1 MLVWLGE
8 SRKVLVTRKDA
19 VKLQSCVSTATR
31 GQICTAGSAGEVRE
45 GEMMAADKPG
55 QVQILVKQTA
65 VIFIAEVLW
74 PSV

>member
-1 MLVWLGE
+1 
-8 SRKVLVTRKDA
+8 
-19 VKLQSCVSTATR
+19 
-31 GQICTAGSAGEVRE
+31 
-45 GEMMAADKPG
+45 MMAADKPG